1 MNGLDAHLV
10 AHRGGFDLDVS
21 LRIEPGRTAALLGPN
36 GAGKSTTV
44 DCLTGLLAL
53 DAGHITLDGRVL
65 DHPTANVFVPTER
78 RRLGVAYQDHRL
90 FDHLDVV
97 DNITFGRRVGGDRRR
112 AARLTAGPWIEAFEL
127 QGLEHRRPDELSGG
141 QAQRVA
147 IARALASE
155 PDLVLLDEPLSAL
168 DVEART
174 KLRRELADQLGQHR
188 APRLLIT
195 HDPGEAFLL
204 ADEIHVMEDGRIT
217 QRGAADDIRRRP
229 ATPYVAALAGT
240 NFLTGANQGGE
251 LLLDDHA
258 RTLRT
263 ADTHTIGPVLITVAP
278 RAISLHRDE
287 PDGSARNAWPTTV
300 AAVEPMGETTRIE
313 LGDPLPL
320 TVEITPAATQDLGLE
335 PGSAIWAAVKA
346 TEVNVTPA

>member
-1 MNGLDAHLV
+1 VTGLDAHLV
-10 AHRGGFDLDVS
+10 AGRGDFDIDLA
-21 LRIEPGRTAALLGPN
+21 LQIEPGHTAALLGPN
-36 GAGKSTTV
+36 GAGKSTLV
-44 DCLTGLLAL
+44 DLLAGLLAL
-53 DAGHITLDGRVL
+53 DGGQITLDDRVL
-65 DHPTANVFVPTER
+65 DDPAAGLFVTPEQRRIGVVF
-78 RRLGVAYQDHRL
+78 QDLRL

-97 DNITFGRRVGGDRRR
+97 DNITFGQRVGGVRRR
-112 AARLTAGPWIEAFEL
+112 TARAAAEPWIEAFQL
-127 QGLEHRRPDELSGG
+127 NGLEGRRPSELSGG

-147 IARALASE
+147 IARALAFE
-155 PDLVLLDEPLSAL
+155 PDLVVLDEPLSSL

-174 KLRRELADQLGQHR
+174 KLRRELVQQLRDHP

-195 HDPGEAFLL
+195 HDPAEAFLL
-204 ADEIHVMEDGRIT
+204 AEEIHVVEHGRIT
-217 QRGAADDIRRRP
+217 QRGSADDIRRRP

-240 NFLTGANQGGE
+240 NFLTGVNDGGE

-263 ADTHTIGPVLITVAP
+263 ADAHTAGRVLITVAP

-300 AAVEPMGETTRIE
+300 AAIEPMGETTRIE
-313 LGDPLPL
+313 LDDPLPL
-320 TVEITPAATQDLGLE
+320 TVEITPAATEDLELA
-335 PGSAIWAAVKA
+335 PGSPIWAAVKA